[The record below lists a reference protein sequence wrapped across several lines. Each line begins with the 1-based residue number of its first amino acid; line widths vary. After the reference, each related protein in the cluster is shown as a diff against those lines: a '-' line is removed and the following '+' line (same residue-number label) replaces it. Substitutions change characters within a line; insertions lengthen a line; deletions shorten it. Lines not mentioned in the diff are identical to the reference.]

1 IAQEAQPATQ
11 PNTPTLPETRVEA
24 TPPLNPAYFDDGSP
38 PLTGT
43 ILDGTLL
50 TNQPIIGYRAP
61 TSTSSTIIAVP
72 DADLPA
78 TGNTIASDLIRDQI
92 DLSFTDIARNAPGVI
107 AAGPSDG
114 IFADQIFIRGQQI
127 ISRNYRKD
135 GFLDPTFVPRDLQN
149 AERVEILKGPSSFL

>member
-1 IAQEAQPATQ
+1 MTMLCLQPRWLVACFLAVMTARVIAQEAQPATQ

-72 DADLPA
+72 DADLPG
-78 TGNTIASDLIRDQI
+78 TVNTI
-92 DLSFTDIARNAPGVI
+92 
-107 AAGPSDG
+107 
-114 IFADQIFIRGQQI
+114 
-127 ISRNYRKD
+127 
-135 GFLDPTFVPRDLQN
+135 
-149 AERVEILKGPSSFL
+149 